1 MTLRMKKLT
10 LRIEREGDPAQKTNT
25 HLRAKRKRKL
35 VLIGLKAKRVAPEIR
50 MSSTAS
56 TKQRKKKSLAVA
68 VEAEKRI
75 EGRKAER
82 RPASTKVVTKEGVQG
97 AKKEI
102 RKKTRLKQIRVKME
116 VKAGTL

>member
-10 LRIEREGDPAQKTNT
+10 LRIEREGDPAQKMNT

-35 VLIGLKAKRVAPEIR
+35 VLIGLKAKRVVREIR

-68 VEAEKRI
+68 VEVEKRI
-75 EGRKAER
+75 GQKAER
-82 RPASTKVVTKEGVQG
+82 RPASTKVVTKESVQG